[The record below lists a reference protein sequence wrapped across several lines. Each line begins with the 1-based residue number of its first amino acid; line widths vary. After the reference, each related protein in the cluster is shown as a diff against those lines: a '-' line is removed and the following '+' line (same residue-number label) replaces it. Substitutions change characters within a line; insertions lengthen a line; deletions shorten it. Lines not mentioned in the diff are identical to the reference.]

1 MIEFNELSQRRKYL
15 LEQIGAAADE
25 IRQIDERL
33 AFIQPSV
40 EKIAQ

>member
-33 AFIQPSV
+33 AFIQPPV
-40 EKIAQ
+40 KKIAQ